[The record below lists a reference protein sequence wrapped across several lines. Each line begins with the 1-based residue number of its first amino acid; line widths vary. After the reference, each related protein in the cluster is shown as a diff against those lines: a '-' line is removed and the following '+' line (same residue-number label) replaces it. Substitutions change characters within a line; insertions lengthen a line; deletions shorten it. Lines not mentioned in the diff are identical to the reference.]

1 MATNLIRKIWE
12 IRKINLEEHSTLTF
26 LKYEILLPCCAAKM
40 SPIFGIKTSL
50 VQIRSLRTS
59 IKQLLV
65 VRRITWQFGDITKKV
80 QILWYILNTCKR
92 RRQTNK
98 QTHIYIHKQTHRHI
112 YIHIHIYTY
121 AYTYYM
127 YIYIYIYTIQD
138 ERKLN

>member
-1 MATNLIRKIWE
+1 MKFCCHVAQRKCPLSLASKRPLFKFDLWEHLLNNYWLFAESHDNL
-12 IRKINLEEHSTLTF
+12 
-26 LKYEILLPCCAAKM
+26 EILLKRA
-40 SPIFGIKTSL
+40 
-50 VQIRSLRTS
+50 
-59 IKQLLV
+59 
-65 VRRITWQFGDITKKV
+65 

-127 YIYIYIYTIQD
+127 YIYIYIYIYIYNTRWEKIRW
-138 ERKLN
+138 RKSKTRWRKPQNGLKGNLTFYLF